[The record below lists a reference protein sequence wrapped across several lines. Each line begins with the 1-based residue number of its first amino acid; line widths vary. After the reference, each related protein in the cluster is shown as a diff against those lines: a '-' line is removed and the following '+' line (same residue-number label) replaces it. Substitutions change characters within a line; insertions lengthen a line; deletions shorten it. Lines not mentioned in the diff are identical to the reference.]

1 MEIVSINKNAE
12 KHKKE
17 LLEVIDVVK
26 SMIESG
32 EIDEFVMASS
42 NQDGSVQIHA
52 SIKDALGG
60 VGLFEIGKR
69 ILIDQQINEML

>member
-17 LLEVIDVVK
+17 LLEVIDAVK

-42 NQDGSVQIHA
+42 SQNGSVQIHA

>member
-1 MEIVSINKNAE
+1 VEIVSINKNAE

-26 SMIESG
+26 AMIESG

-42 NQDGSVQIHA
+42 SQDGAVQIHA